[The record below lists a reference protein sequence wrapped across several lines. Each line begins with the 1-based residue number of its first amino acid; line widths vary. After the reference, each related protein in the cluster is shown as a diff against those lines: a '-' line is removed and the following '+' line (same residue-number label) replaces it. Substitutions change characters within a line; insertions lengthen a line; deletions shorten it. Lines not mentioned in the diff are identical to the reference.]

1 MDWKIVRI
9 VVLIILICVTAFF
22 YVKERNK
29 ARRIAKE
36 QDAMIKKQ
44 REAEEKAKI
53 VLTVK
58 IDGMMCEK
66 CAARVKE
73 GLSNFG
79 EISINLEEKTATII
93 SSEMQDVVEIENTV
107 NELGYK
113 FEGVE

>member
-9 VVLIILICVTAFF
+9 VLLVVLILVTAYF
-22 YVKERNK
+22 YVKERKK
-29 ARRIAKE
+29 AYLIAKE
-36 QDAMIKKQ
+36 QDEMIKKQ
-44 REAEEKAKI
+44 KEAEVAAKV

-66 CAARVKE
+66 CAARVTE
-73 GLSNFG
+73 GLKKFG
-79 EISINLEEKTATII
+79 DITINLEEKTATIV
-93 SSEMQDVVEIENTV
+93 SDEMQDVVEIENTV